1 MSGQSTS
8 IRKPNSKE
16 PSKVFE
22 FDYSYW
28 SHTDKSDPLYADQKQ
43 VYNDIGNDALNHA
56 LEGYNVCIFAY
67 GQTGSG
73 KSYTMMGKPGVEGQ
87 EGIIPQLCRDLFKK
101 LNRTT
106 SGQIIQHMVE
116 VSYMEIYCER
126 VRDLL
131 DPKSKGNLRVREHP
145 ILGPYVEDLSKCAV
159 ISFDEINEL
168 IDVGNKAR
176 TVAATNMNETS
187 SRSHAVF
194 TIIVTQKIEDLSY
207 GTTSEK
213 VSKISLVDLAGSERS
228 DATGATDIRLKEGAN
243 INKSLTTL
251 GKVIAGLADMS
262 SKRRKKIDFIP
273 YRDSVLTWL
282 LKENLGGNS
291 HTTMIAALSPADV
304 NFDETLSTLRYADR
318 AKSIVCKAI
327 INEDPTAVLIREL
340 KAEVARLKQ
349 ILKMEDQMKTCK
361 ILFDVIK
368 TITIGTSPITN
379 QHSTE
384 TFIYEDET
392 TLEALKA
399 SEKLIAELN
408 ETMEMKLRK
417 AEKLREQRCG
427 NSHTTMI
434 AALSPA
440 DVNFDE
446 TLSTLRYADRAKSI
460 VCKAII
466 NEDPTAVLIRELKA
480 EVARLKQILKME
492 DQMKT
497 SITIGTS
504 PITNQHSTE
513 TFIYEDETTL
523 EALKASEKLIAEL
536 NETMEM
542 KLRKAEKLREQRENE
557 LMEMGIAIH
566 DGGVRG
572 VFSPKNTPHLVN
584 LNEDPA
590 MSECLIYYLKEGK
603 TIVGRLESES
613 RVDIGLSG
621 PFIHNEHCIFYTE
634 GSMVEFEQ
642 LNEAECYVNGS
653 LVTKRIQLHTGARVI
668 LGKSHVFRFNHP
680 LQSREK
686 KNLPVDMSASVTEPI
701 DWNYAISELLEKQG
715 VDLRKEVEN
724 RLIQLEEQ
732 YRREKEQSD
741 RLFAEQ
747 RKEYEGRIQSLQEQ
761 VERHSMLESTIQG
774 EIVGETE
781 HNENIYDCKWGDRE
795 YELARWV
802 FNKWTNHQFTSLRD
816 QLWENA
822 VYLKEANALSVELNK
837 KVQFQF
843 VLLTATPYTPIP
855 NELNP
860 LDKSNYDSCENQCSE
875 CSSIQSLP
883 EVENE
888 INQLSNSYWYSLERI
903 YKNKLKNPTILVIE
917 IRDLLSNAIQY
928 WSLNTFQRRL
938 QAMHDYYEA
947 ETAFSP
953 TLKST
958 EYNTLNEKLYH
969 SNDNEMPFND
979 IKKDPFR
986 NEFPW
991 YHKIGRGLLYLKN
1004 LYYGIPMTSRVTLLN
1019 EHSSITGILTI
1030 EVQPILNLNRSEN
1043 KMTNDQSNCQSEVNV
1058 KTNECDELEIRSSLS
1073 PETSFKTN
1081 TYDINGKLVSKSKDN
1096 CLFDQKEGLNKQFSD
1111 YDKENELRCRRRC
1124 QFSHESTLTDHQK
1137 SSEEWI
1143 MDSLQFSENDLPNFL
1158 KLGEV
1163 FKFRINILNA
1173 KKFNSSFTDIFCQ
1186 YRFQH
1191 QHNEVFSTD
1200 TVQYNMEIDGVNIM
1214 QSQNVTFKVI
1224 NTVGFLDYIL
1234 NYPLE
1239 FDVYGHFVEKTSED
1253 PQIPSTQNVLN
1264 SEIVQ
1269 RYDILV
1275 WFEILELNRNGEYAP
1290 VPVDR
1295 LDETPCQGVFLIH
1308 QGIQRRLAITLV
1320 HEFLD
1325 PIKSDRIDNQL
1336 NCSHTCLFQG
1346 IHEVVVGRVRE
1357 NPEWLDSDE
1366 HTHILSLSL
1375 LPAQQI
1381 HETSSDRIS
1390 FRFEAAWDSSLHASN
1405 LLNHVTPY
1413 GQRVYMTVSSYLKV
1427 DGCRRPVCMTKDIA
1441 MIVLPRESKFM
1452 TASPRLIPNPT
1463 RAILRSLWSI
1473 WSAFSKSL
1481 EANHVTSVYDLQLG
1495 HTASKNQN
1503 IYNKS
1508 VMDTSLTYVRGE
1520 ENIKGWRPRGDSLII
1535 EHQWELERF
1544 HRISLVEKT
1553 RHLLKLREILGTK
1566 QKLISNCYNRSDTI
1580 KAKVPDSLNCLEK
1593 SSLSPTNKSSSP
1605 KRPTSLDLTN
1615 KRENN
1620 TNNKDLKSTSNT
1632 EEIIKQ
1638 TKQPYLIDSITSN
1651 ISTMSIS
1658 KSDSDFHSDDN
1669 KINTQIDMISSAY
1682 SDQAAEINYR
1692 SFSSGIPR
1700 SATTDSI
1707 QNILTGESYF
1717 SSSYLVGECDE
1728 VRVSPVISRKGYLL
1742 VLEERTAGWL
1752 RRWAVVRRP
1761 FLYLYNHERDFIER
1775 GLINLTTS
1783 QIEYD
1788 MNMAYITKDDLLDD
1802 AKTNSV
1808 HLISKNESIMSPT
1821 SLFPSKVN
1829 MFTLITNTRT
1839 LLIQTITE
1847 DGSDIHDWLYAL
1859 NPLKA
1864 GEIRYE

>member
-1 MSGQSTS
+1 MSSVKVAVRVRPFNRREILMKSECIISMSGQSTS

-28 SHTDKSDPLYADQKQ
+28 SHTDKTDPFYADQKQ
-43 VYNDIGNDALNHA
+43 VYNDIGINALDHA
-56 LEGYNVCIFAY
+56 LEGYNVCILAY

-87 EGIIPQLCRDLFKK
+87 EGIIPQLCRDLFNR
-101 LNRTT
+101 LNRTVP
-106 SGQIIQHMVE
+106 GQIVQHMVE
-116 VSYMEIYCER
+116 VSYIEIYCER

-194 TIIVTQKIEDLSY
+194 TIVVTQKIEDLSY

-262 SKRRKKIDFIP
+262 SKRKKKSDFIP

-291 HTTMIAALSPADV
+291 RTTMIAALSPADV
-304 NFDETLSTLRYADR
+304 NFDESLSTLRYADR

-349 ILKMEDQMKTCK
+349 ILKLEDQMTKS
-361 ILFDVIK
+361 
-368 TITIGTSPITN
+368 ITVGTSPITN

-384 TFIYEDET
+384 SFIYEEET
-392 TLEALKA
+392 TLEALRA
-399 SEKLIAELN
+399 SEKLMAELN
-408 ETMEMKLRK
+408 ETMEMKLKK
-417 AEKLREQRCG
+417 AER
-427 NSHTTMI
+427 
-434 AALSPA
+434 
-440 DVNFDE
+440 
-446 TLSTLRYADRAKSI
+446 
-460 VCKAII
+460 
-466 NEDPTAVLIRELKA
+466 
-480 EVARLKQILKME
+480 
-492 DQMKT
+492 
-497 SITIGTS
+497 
-504 PITNQHSTE
+504 
-513 TFIYEDETTL
+513 
-523 EALKASEKLIAEL
+523 
-536 NETMEM
+536 
-542 KLRKAEKLREQRENE
+542 LREQRENE
-557 LMEMGIAIH
+557 LMEMGIAIR

-603 TIVGRLESES
+603 TVVGLLESELG
-613 RVDIGLSG
+613 VDIGLSG
-621 PFIHNEHCIFYTE
+621 PLIRNEHCTFYTE
-634 GSMVEFEQ
+634 GYIVEFEPFT
-642 LNEAECYVNGS
+642 EAECYVNGA
-653 LVTKRIQLHTGARVI
+653 LITKRIQLQTGARII

-680 LQSREK
+680 LHSREK
-686 KNLPVDMSASVTEPI
+686 KHGLVDMSASVTEPI

-732 YRREKEQSD
+732 YRLEKEQSD

-761 VERHSMLESTIQG
+761 VERQSLLGSTTQEDI
-774 EIVGETE
+774 ITETE
-781 HNENIYDCKWGDRE
+781 RNETKYECTWGDRE
-795 YELARWV
+795 YELARWA
-802 FNKWTNHQFTSLRD
+802 FNKWIKHQFTSLRD

-837 KVQFQF
+837 KIQFQF
-843 VLLTATPYTPIP
+843 VLLTPTPYTSIP
-855 NELNP
+855 NELNSMN
-860 LDKSNYDSCENQCSE
+860 KSNCESCESQCSE
-875 CSSIQSLP
+875 CSSFQSLP
-883 EVENE
+883 EVDNE
-888 INQLSNSYWYSLERI
+888 VNQVTNSYWFQLDRKYINKS
-903 YKNKLKNPTILVIE
+903 KNQTILVIE
-917 IRDLLSNAIQY
+917 IRDLLNDAIQY
-928 WSLNTFQRRL
+928 WSLKTFLHRL
-938 QAMHDYYEA
+938 QLMRDYYEV

-953 TLKST
+953 TLKSA
-958 EYNTLNEKLYH
+958 ECNILAEKQND
-969 SNDNEMPFND
+969 SNDYEISVQE

-991 YHKIGRGLLYLKN
+991 YHKIGRGLLYLSN
-1004 LYYGIPMTSRVTLLN
+1004 LYYGVPMTSQITLLD
-1019 EHSSITGILTI
+1019 EHSLITGILTI
-1030 EVQPILNLNRSEN
+1030 EVQPILNANGCEN
-1043 KMTNDQSNCQSEVNV
+1043 ELMSDHTTCQYEDN
-1058 KTNECDELEIRSSLS
+1058 KKIEKNDELEIVFDNLQYIKWRFPSLTENTLKLDDYNINENDTDQAKDKHYLEDFTATINLPNQNECSDKSISNLDEMKSSVCQS
-1073 PETSFKTN
+1073 RN
-1081 TYDINGKLVSKSKDN
+1081 
-1096 CLFDQKEGLNKQFSD
+1096 QF
-1111 YDKENELRCRRRC
+1111 L
-1124 QFSHESTLTDHQK
+1124 HESTLTEHRK
-1137 SSEEWI
+1137 SSEEC
-1143 MDSLQFSENDLPNFL
+1143 LKKLLHFTTNDLPSFL
-1158 KLGEV
+1158 KLGKI
-1163 FKFRINILNA
+1163 FTFRINILNA
-1173 KKFNSSFTDIFCQ
+1173 KRLNSSFTDIFCQ

-1191 QHNEVFSTD
+1191 QYNEVFSTEAVHYELD
-1200 TVQYNMEIDGVNIM
+1200 VDGVQIL
-1214 QSQNVTFKVI
+1214 QSQKFKVM
-1224 NTVGFLDYIL
+1224 NTVAFLDYIL

-1239 FDVYGHFVEKTSED
+1239 FDVFGHYVEKPSED
-1253 PQIPSTQNVLN
+1253 TTSSNTQNTLKCYRHCVPPTLPSSTPVPPLRLCN
-1264 SEIVQ
+1264 SEMTKSSEIVQ

-1275 WFEILELNRNGEYAP
+1275 WFEILELNRNGDYTP
-1290 VPVDR
+1290 VPVDH
-1295 LDETPCQGVFLIH
+1295 LDETSCQGIFLIH

-1320 HEFLD
+1320 HEVHN
-1325 PIKSDRIDNQL
+1325 PIKSDRIDTQL
-1336 NCSHTCLFQG
+1336 NYSPICLFQG
-1346 IHEVVVGRVRE
+1346 VYEVVVGRVRE

-1381 HETSSDRIS
+1381 HETSSDRIT

-1405 LLNHVTPY
+1405 LLNLVTPNN
-1413 GQRVYMTVSSYLKV
+1413 QRVYMTVSSYLKV

-1441 MIVLPRESKFM
+1441 MIVLPRESKLM
-1452 TASPRLIPNPT
+1452 APSPRLTPNPT

-1473 WSAFSKSL
+1473 LNTFSRSM

-1495 HTASKNQN
+1495 HSSPKSQH

-1508 VMDTSLTYVRGE
+1508 MMDTSLTYVRGE

-1544 HRISLVEKT
+1544 HRISMVEKT
-1553 RHLLKLREILGTK
+1553 RQLLKLREILGNTK
-1566 QKLISNCYNRSDTI
+1566 KFFTNRYHRSDTI
-1580 KAKVPDSLNCLEK
+1580 KAKTQNSVESSKSSEQ
-1593 SSLSPTNKSSSP
+1593 SSLSHNDETFSSTRS
-1605 KRPTSLDLTN
+1605 TSLNITN
-1615 KRENN
+1615 ENGITSTPEQN
-1620 TNNKDLKSTSNT
+1620 SIKQNENCSTNNQVEMSKNHLLIKKCLTSLT
-1632 EEIIKQ
+1632 TYMPVSKCLIRHFGI
-1638 TKQPYLIDSITSN
+1638 TTRQPYLVDSVISNTS
-1651 ISTMSIS
+1651 ISSVS
-1658 KSDSDFHSDDN
+1658 KSDSDFHSDDV
-1669 KINTQIDMISSAY
+1669 KIHPQTDMTTSVY
-1682 SDQAAEINYR
+1682 SDQVAEMNFR

-1700 SATTDSI
+1700 SLTSDSI
-1707 QNILTGESYF
+1707 QNMLSGESYF
-1717 SSSYLVGECDE
+1717 PSNYFIGECDE

-1742 VLEERTAGWL
+1742 ILEERTAGWL

-1788 MNMAYITKDDLLDD
+1788 MNMAYTTEDDLLDD
-1802 AKTNSV
+1802 FKTNSI
-1808 HLISKNESIMSPT
+1808 HLNSKYESIMSPT
-1821 SLFPSKVN
+1821 SLFPCKLN
-1829 MFTLITNTRT
+1829 MFTLITDTRT
-1839 LLIQTITE
+1839 LLIQTVTE

-1864 GEIRYE
+1864 GEIRSRLGRKRRTKKFDNTEYSIK

>member
-1 MSGQSTS
+1 MSSVKVAVRVRPFNRREILMNSECVISMSGQSTS

-194 TIIVTQKIEDLSY
+194 TIVVTQKIEDLSY

-262 SKRRKKIDFIP
+262 SKRRKKTDFIP

-282 LKENLGGNS
+282 LKENLG
-291 HTTMIAALSPADV
+291 
-304 NFDETLSTLRYADR
+304 
-318 AKSIVCKAI
+318 
-327 INEDPTAVLIREL
+327 
-340 KAEVARLKQ
+340 
-349 ILKMEDQMKTCK
+349 
-361 ILFDVIK
+361 
-368 TITIGTSPITN
+368 
-379 QHSTE
+379 
-384 TFIYEDET
+384 
-392 TLEALKA
+392 
-399 SEKLIAELN
+399 
-408 ETMEMKLRK
+408 
-417 AEKLREQRCG
+417 G

-621 PFIHNEHCIFYTE
+621 PLIHNEHCIFYTE

-761 VERHSMLESTIQG
+761 VERHSMLESTIQE

-903 YKNKLKNPTILVIE
+903 YKNKLKNPSILVIE

-958 EYNTLNEKLYH
+958 EYNTLNERLYN

-1004 LYYGIPMTSRVTLLN
+1004 LYYGIPMISQVTLLN
-1019 EHSSITGILTI
+1019 EHSTITGILTI

-1043 KMTNDQSNCQSEVNV
+1043 KMTNDQANCQSEVNV
-1058 KTNECDELEIRSSLS
+1058 KTNECDELEIVFDNLQYIKWRSSLS

-1081 TYDINGKLVSKSKDN
+1081 NYDINGKLVSKSKDS

-1137 SSEEWI
+1137 SNEEWI

-1214 QSQNVTFKVI
+1214 QSQNFKVI

-1253 PQIPSTQNVLN
+1253 PQIPSTQNVLKCYRHCVPPTLPSSAPVPPLRLSN
-1264 SEIVQ
+1264 SETFKSSEIVQ

-1336 NCSHTCLFQG
+1336 NCSQTCLFQG

-1452 TASPRLIPNPT
+1452 TPSPRLIPNPT

-1566 QKLISNCYNRSDTI
+1566 QKIISNCYNRSDTI

-1593 SSLSPTNKSSSP
+1593 SSLSPTNKSPSP

-1638 TKQPYLIDSITSN
+1638 VNENNLSSHQTEMSKNHLLITKCLTALTNYMPISKCLIRHFGVTTKQPYLIDSITSN

-1669 KINTQIDMISSAY
+1669 KINTQMDMISSAY

-1864 GEIRYE
+1864 GEIRSRLGRKRRTRKLDKLEHYSK

>member
-1 MSGQSTS
+1 MSSVKVAVRVRPFNRREVLMNSECVISMSGQSTS

-87 EGIIPQLCRDLFKK
+87 EGIIPQLCRDLFKR

-194 TIIVTQKIEDLSY
+194 TIVVTQKIEDLSY
-207 GTTSEK
+207 GTISEK

-262 SKRRKKIDFIP
+262 SKRRKKNDFIP

-318 AKSIVCKAI
+318 AKSIVCKAV

-349 ILKMEDQMKTCK
+349 ILRMEDQMKTS
-361 ILFDVIK
+361 
-368 TITIGTSPITN
+368 ITIGTSPISN

-392 TLEALKA
+392 TLEALKT

-408 ETMEMKLRK
+408 ETME
-417 AEKLREQRCG
+417 
-427 NSHTTMI
+427 T
-434 AALSPA
+434 
-440 DVNFDE
+440 
-446 TLSTLRYADRAKSI
+446 
-460 VCKAII
+460 
-466 NEDPTAVLIRELKA
+466 
-480 EVARLKQILKME
+480 
-492 DQMKT
+492 
-497 SITIGTS
+497 
-504 PITNQHSTE
+504 
-513 TFIYEDETTL
+513 
-523 EALKASEKLIAEL
+523 
-536 NETMEM
+536 

-613 RVDIGLSG
+613 GVDIGLSG
-621 PFIHNEHCIFYTE
+621 PLIHNEHCIFYTE

-642 LNEAECYVNGS
+642 LDNAECYVNGS

-686 KNLPVDMSASVTEPI
+686 KNLPADMSASVTEPI

-761 VERHSMLESTIQG
+761 VERHSMLESMIQE
-774 EIVGETE
+774 EIVSGAEHSET
-781 HNENIYDCKWGDRE
+781 IYKCKWGDRE

-802 FNKWTNHQFTSLRD
+802 FNKWINHQFTSLRD

-843 VLLTATPYTPIP
+843 VLLTSTPYTSIP

-860 LDKSNYDSCENQCSE
+860 LDKLNYDSCENQCSE
-875 CSSIQSLP
+875 CSSSIQSLP
-883 EVENE
+883 EIENE
-888 INQLSNSYWYSLERI
+888 INHLSNSYWYSLEKF
-903 YKNKLKNPTILVIE
+903 YQNKSKNSTILVIE
-917 IRDLLSNAIQY
+917 IRDLLSDSIQY

-938 QAMHDYYEA
+938 QAMHDYYEM

-958 EYNTLNEKLYH
+958 EYNTLNEKPYN

-1004 LYYGIPMTSRVTLLN
+1004 LYYGVPMTSQVTLLN
-1019 EHSSITGILTI
+1019 EHSSITGILNI
-1030 EVQPILNLNRSEN
+1030 EVQPILNLNRYEN
-1043 KMTNDQSNCQSEVNV
+1043 KTTNDQTICQSEVNIN
-1058 KTNECDELEIRSSLS
+1058 TNGYDELEIVFDTSQYIKWRSSMS
-1073 PETSFKTN
+1073 TTNSFRTN
-1081 TYDINGKLVSKSKDN
+1081 NYDINGKNIGKPKEN
-1096 CLFDQKEGLNKQFSD
+1096 CLSFQEESLNKQFSD
-1111 YDKENELRCRRRC
+1111 YDKENELNCRRHC
-1124 QFSHESTLTDHQK
+1124 QFSHELTLTDRRK
-1137 SSEEWI
+1137 SSEEWL
-1143 MDSLQFSENDLPNFL
+1143 MNSLQLSENDLPSFL
-1158 KLGEV
+1158 KLGEI

-1173 KKFNSSFTDIFCQ
+1173 KKFNSSFTDVFCQ

-1200 TVQYNMEIDGVNIM
+1200 TVPYNNEIDGVNIM
-1214 QSQNVTFKVI
+1214 QSQNFKVI

-1239 FDVYGHFVEKTSED
+1239 FDVYGHFVEKTPED
-1253 PQIPSTQNVLN
+1253 LQIASTQNVLKCYRHCVPPTLPSSAPVPPLRLSN
-1264 SEIVQ
+1264 SETFKSSEIVQ

-1320 HEFLD
+1320 HECLD
-1325 PIKSDRIDNQL
+1325 SIKSDRIDNHL
-1336 NCSHTCLFQG
+1336 ICSQTCLFQG

-1381 HETSSDRIS
+1381 HEASSDRIS
-1390 FRFEAAWDSSLHASN
+1390 FRFEAAWDSSLHASK
-1405 LLNHVTPY
+1405 LLNNVTSN
-1413 GQRVYMTVSSYLKV
+1413 GQRVYMTMSSYLKV
-1427 DGCRRPVCMTKDIA
+1427 DGCRQPVCMTKDIA

-1452 TASPRLIPNPT
+1452 APSPLLTPNPT

-1481 EANHVTSVYDLQLG
+1481 ETNHVTSVYDLQLG
-1495 HTASKNQN
+1495 HTSSKNQN
-1503 IYNKS
+1503 MNNKS
-1508 VMDTSLTYVRGE
+1508 IMDTSLTYVRGE

-1553 RHLLKLREILGTK
+1553 RQWLKLSEILGTT
-1566 QKLISNCYNRSDTI
+1566 QKIITNCYNRSDTI
-1580 KAKVPDSLNCLEK
+1580 KAKVSDSLNSLENC
-1593 SSLSPTNKSSSP
+1593 SPSPNNKSPSP
-1605 KRPTSLDLTN
+1605 KRPTSLGLTD
-1615 KRENN
+1615 KRESN
-1620 TNNKDLKSTSNT
+1620 TNNKSLKSTSNI
-1632 EEIIKQ
+1632 EQNIKQ
-1638 TKQPYLIDSITSN
+1638 VNEINSTTNETEASRNHLLITKCLTALTNYLPINKCLIRHFGVTTKQPYLIDSITNN
-1651 ISTMSIS
+1651 ISPLSIS
-1658 KSDSDFHSDDN
+1658 KTDSDFHSDDV
-1669 KINTQIDMISSAY
+1669 KMNTQMDMIGSVY
-1682 SDQAAEINYR
+1682 SDQPAEMNYR

-1707 QNILTGESYF
+1707 QNILNGESYF

-1788 MNMAYITKDDLLDD
+1788 MNMAYHTKDDLLDD
-1802 AKTNSV
+1802 TKINSV
-1808 HLISKNESIMSPT
+1808 HLISDNQSIMSPT

-1864 GEIRYE
+1864 GEIRSRLGRKRRIRKSDKVGALQ

>member
-1 MSGQSTS
+1 MSSVKVAVRVRPFNRREVLMNSECVISMSGQSTS

-87 EGIIPQLCRDLFKK
+87 EGIIPQLCRDLFKR

-194 TIIVTQKIEDLSY
+194 TIVVTQKIEDLSY
-207 GTTSEK
+207 GTISEK

-251 GKVIAGLADMS
+251 GKVIAGLADMLFFYQITYC
-262 SKRRKKIDFIP
+262 RGIFLEKKNKFAK
-273 YRDSVLTWL
+273 YL
-282 LKENLGGNS
+282 LKSVISGNS

-318 AKSIVCKAI
+318 AKSIVCKAV

-349 ILKMEDQMKTCK
+349 ILRMEDQMKTS
-361 ILFDVIK
+361 
-368 TITIGTSPITN
+368 ITIGTSPISN

-392 TLEALKA
+392 TLEALKT

-408 ETMEMKLRK
+408 ETME
-417 AEKLREQRCG
+417 
-427 NSHTTMI
+427 T
-434 AALSPA
+434 
-440 DVNFDE
+440 
-446 TLSTLRYADRAKSI
+446 
-460 VCKAII
+460 
-466 NEDPTAVLIRELKA
+466 
-480 EVARLKQILKME
+480 
-492 DQMKT
+492 
-497 SITIGTS
+497 
-504 PITNQHSTE
+504 
-513 TFIYEDETTL
+513 
-523 EALKASEKLIAEL
+523 
-536 NETMEM
+536 

-613 RVDIGLSG
+613 GVDIGLSG
-621 PFIHNEHCIFYTE
+621 PLIHNEHCIFYTE

-642 LNEAECYVNGS
+642 LDNAECYVNGS

-686 KNLPVDMSASVTEPI
+686 KNLPADMSASVTEPI

-761 VERHSMLESTIQG
+761 VERHSTLESMIQE
-774 EIVGETE
+774 EIVSGAEHSET
-781 HNENIYDCKWGDRE
+781 IYECKWGDRE

-802 FNKWTNHQFTSLRD
+802 FNKWINHQFTSLRD

-843 VLLTATPYTPIP
+843 VLLTSTPYTSIP

-860 LDKSNYDSCENQCSE
+860 LDKFNYDSCENQCSE
-875 CSSIQSLP
+875 CSSSIQSLP
-883 EVENE
+883 EIENE
-888 INQLSNSYWYSLERI
+888 INHLSNSYWYSLEKF
-903 YKNKLKNPTILVIE
+903 YQNKSKNSTILVIE
-917 IRDLLSNAIQY
+917 IRDLLSDSIQY

-938 QAMHDYYEA
+938 QAMHDYYEM

-953 TLKST
+953 TLKSI
-958 EYNTLNEKLYH
+958 EYNTLNEKPYN

-991 YHKIGRGLLYLKN
+991 YHKIGRGLLL
-1004 LYYGIPMTSRVTLLN
+1004 LASGTLISSDQPVTLLN
-1019 EHSSITGILTI
+1019 EHSSITGILNI
-1030 EVQPILNLNRSEN
+1030 EVQPILNLNRYEN
-1043 KMTNDQSNCQSEVNV
+1043 KTTNDQ
-1058 KTNECDELEIRSSLS
+1058 TIWDRRIRS
-1073 PETSFKTN
+1073 
-1081 TYDINGKLVSKSKDN
+1081 DN
-1096 CLFDQKEGLNKQFSD
+1096 QFNVCDLNKSFVRQSSD
-1111 YDKENELRCRRRC
+1111 VMLPVSTGMKNNCVPPFTENDVRKCL
-1124 QFSHESTLTDHQK
+1124 QSLN
-1137 SSEEWI
+1137 SSQCLGP
-1143 MDSLQFSENDLPNFL
+1143 DENDLPSFL
-1158 KLGEV
+1158 KLGEI

-1173 KKFNSSFTDIFCQ
+1173 KKFNSSFTDVFCQ

-1200 TVQYNMEIDGVNIM
+1200 TVPYNNEIDGVNIM
-1214 QSQNVTFKVI
+1214 QSQNVIVI

-1239 FDVYGHFVEKTSED
+1239 FDVYGHFVEKTPED
-1253 PQIPSTQNVLN
+1253 LQIASTQNVLKCYRHCVPPTLPSSAPVPPLRLSN
-1264 SEIVQ
+1264 SETFKSSEIVQ

-1320 HEFLD
+1320 HECLD
-1325 PIKSDRIDNQL
+1325 SIKSDRIDNHL
-1336 NCSHTCLFQG
+1336 ICSQTCLFQG

-1381 HETSSDRIS
+1381 HEASSDRIS
-1390 FRFEAAWDSSLHASN
+1390 FRFEAAWDSSLHASK
-1405 LLNHVTPY
+1405 LLNNVTSN
-1413 GQRVYMTVSSYLKV
+1413 GQRVYMTMSSYLKV
-1427 DGCRRPVCMTKDIA
+1427 DGCRQPVCMTKDIA

-1452 TASPRLIPNPT
+1452 AP
-1463 RAILRSLWSI
+1463 RSLWSI

-1481 EANHVTSVYDLQLG
+1481 ETNHVTSVYDLQLG
-1495 HTASKNQN
+1495 HTSSKNQN
-1503 IYNKS
+1503 MNNKS
-1508 VMDTSLTYVRGE
+1508 IMDTSLTYVRGE

-1553 RHLLKLREILGTK
+1553 RQWLKLSEILGTT
-1566 QKLISNCYNRSDTI
+1566 QKIITNCYNRSDTI
-1580 KAKVPDSLNCLEK
+1580 KAKVSDSLNSLENC
-1593 SSLSPTNKSSSP
+1593 SPSPNNKSPSP
-1605 KRPTSLDLTN
+1605 KRPTSLGLTD
-1615 KRENN
+1615 KRESN
-1620 TNNKDLKSTSNT
+1620 TNNKSLKSTSNI
-1632 EEIIKQ
+1632 EQNIKQ
-1638 TKQPYLIDSITSN
+1638 VN
-1651 ISTMSIS
+1651 
-1658 KSDSDFHSDDN
+1658 
-1669 KINTQIDMISSAY
+1669 
-1682 SDQAAEINYR
+1682 EINSTTNETEASRNHLLITKCLTALTNYLPINKCLIR
-1692 SFSSGIPR
+1692 HFGVTLNYGGQFLYSSGIPR

-1707 QNILTGESYF
+1707 QNILNGESYF

-1788 MNMAYITKDDLLDD
+1788 MNMAYHTKDDLLDD
-1802 AKTNSV
+1802 TKINSV
-1808 HLISKNESIMSPT
+1808 HLISDNQSIMSPT

-1864 GEIRYE
+1864 GEIR

>member
-1 MSGQSTS
+1 MSSVKVAVRVRPFNRREILMNSECVISMSGQSTS

-194 TIIVTQKIEDLSY
+194 TIVVTQKIEDLSY

-251 GKVIAGLADMS
+251 GKVIAGLADMVSFLDCIPSLYCSDFLYCLS
-262 SKRRKKIDFIP
+262 SKRRKKADFIP

-282 LKENLGGNS
+282 LKENL
-291 HTTMIAALSPADV
+291 
-304 NFDETLSTLRYADR
+304 
-318 AKSIVCKAI
+318 
-327 INEDPTAVLIREL
+327 
-340 KAEVARLKQ
+340 
-349 ILKMEDQMKTCK
+349 
-361 ILFDVIK
+361 
-368 TITIGTSPITN
+368 
-379 QHSTE
+379 
-384 TFIYEDET
+384 
-392 TLEALKA
+392 
-399 SEKLIAELN
+399 
-408 ETMEMKLRK
+408 
-417 AEKLREQRCG
+417 
-427 NSHTTMI
+427 
-434 AALSPA
+434 ALSPA

-603 TIVGRLESES
+603 TVVGRLESES

-621 PFIHNEHCIFYTE
+621 PLIHNEHCIFYTE

-680 LQSREK
+680 LQT
-686 KNLPVDMSASVTEPI
+686 SVTEPI

-761 VERHSMLESTIQG
+761 VERHSMLESTIQE

-802 FNKWTNHQFTSLRD
+802 FNKWTKHQFTSLRVVNRNPWTRVLGTRQQGVPVVLRELVLPDGFDSVSPSFIVRDVTTGFPVDYLQPLSKEND

-888 INQLSNSYWYSLERI
+888 IDQLSNSYWYSLERI

-953 TLKST
+953 TLKTT
-958 EYNTLNEKLYH
+958 EYNTLNEKLYN

-1004 LYYGIPMTSRVTLLN
+1004 LYYGIPMTSQVTLLN

-1043 KMTNDQSNCQSEVNV
+1043 KMTNDQANSQSEVN
-1058 KTNECDELEIRSSLS
+1058 RSSLS
-1073 PETSFKTN
+1073 PEKSFKTN
-1081 TYDINGKLVSKSKDN
+1081 NYDINGKLVGISKDN
-1096 CLFDQKEGLNKQFSD
+1096 YLFDQKESLNKQFSD

-1158 KLGEV
+1158 KLGEI

-1214 QSQNVTFKVI
+1214 QLQNVTVKYS
-1224 NTVGFLDYIL
+1224 FLQQNNLYIKL
-1234 NYPLE
+1234 
-1239 FDVYGHFVEKTSED
+1239 TS
-1253 PQIPSTQNVLN
+1253 
-1264 SEIVQ
+1264 
-1269 RYDILV
+1269 
-1275 WFEILELNRNGEYAP
+1275 
-1290 VPVDR
+1290 
-1295 LDETPCQGVFLIH
+1295 
-1308 QGIQRRLAITLV
+1308 
-1320 HEFLD
+1320 
-1325 PIKSDRIDNQL
+1325 
-1336 NCSHTCLFQG
+1336 
-1346 IHEVVVGRVRE
+1346 
-1357 NPEWLDSDE
+1357 
-1366 HTHILSLSL
+1366 
-1375 LPAQQI
+1375 
-1381 HETSSDRIS
+1381 
-1390 FRFEAAWDSSLHASN
+1390 
-1405 LLNHVTPY
+1405 
-1413 GQRVYMTVSSYLKV
+1413 
-1427 DGCRRPVCMTKDIA
+1427 
-1441 MIVLPRESKFM
+1441 
-1452 TASPRLIPNPT
+1452 
-1463 RAILRSLWSI
+1463 
-1473 WSAFSKSL
+1473 
-1481 EANHVTSVYDLQLG
+1481 
-1495 HTASKNQN
+1495 
-1503 IYNKS
+1503 
-1508 VMDTSLTYVRGE
+1508 
-1520 ENIKGWRPRGDSLII
+1520 
-1535 EHQWELERF
+1535 
-1544 HRISLVEKT
+1544 
-1553 RHLLKLREILGTK
+1553 
-1566 QKLISNCYNRSDTI
+1566 
-1580 KAKVPDSLNCLEK
+1580 
-1593 SSLSPTNKSSSP
+1593 
-1605 KRPTSLDLTN
+1605 
-1615 KRENN
+1615 
-1620 TNNKDLKSTSNT
+1620 
-1632 EEIIKQ
+1632 
-1638 TKQPYLIDSITSN
+1638 
-1651 ISTMSIS
+1651 
-1658 KSDSDFHSDDN
+1658 
-1669 KINTQIDMISSAY
+1669 
-1682 SDQAAEINYR
+1682 
-1692 SFSSGIPR
+1692 
-1700 SATTDSI
+1700 
-1707 QNILTGESYF
+1707 
-1717 SSSYLVGECDE
+1717 
-1728 VRVSPVISRKGYLL
+1728 
-1742 VLEERTAGWL
+1742 
-1752 RRWAVVRRP
+1752 
-1761 FLYLYNHERDFIER
+1761 
-1775 GLINLTTS
+1775 
-1783 QIEYD
+1783 
-1788 MNMAYITKDDLLDD
+1788 
-1802 AKTNSV
+1802 
-1808 HLISKNESIMSPT
+1808 
-1821 SLFPSKVN
+1821 
-1829 MFTLITNTRT
+1829 
-1839 LLIQTITE
+1839 
-1847 DGSDIHDWLYAL
+1847 
-1859 NPLKA
+1859 
-1864 GEIRYE
+1864 

>member
-1 MSGQSTS
+1 MSSVKVAVRVRPFNRREILMNSECVISMSGQSTS
-8 IRKPNSKE
+8 IKKPNSKE

-43 VYNDIGNDALNHA
+43 VYNDIGSDALNHA

-87 EGIIPQLCRDLFKK
+87 EGIIPQLCRDLFKR
-101 LNRTT
+101 LNKTT
-106 SGQIIQHMVE
+106 SGQIVQHMVE
-116 VSYMEIYCER
+116 VSYIEIYCER

-131 DPKSKGNLRVREHP
+131 DPKNKGNLRVREHP

-194 TIIVTQKIEDLSY
+194 TIVVTQKTEDVSY
-207 GTTSEK
+207 GTVSEK

-262 SKRRKKIDFIP
+262 SKRRKKNDFIP

-291 HTTMIAALSPADV
+291 
-304 NFDETLSTLRYADR
+304 R
-318 AKSIVCKAI
+318 
-327 INEDPTAVLIREL
+327 
-340 KAEVARLKQ
+340 
-349 ILKMEDQMKTCK
+349 
-361 ILFDVIK
+361 
-368 TITIGTSPITN
+368 
-379 QHSTE
+379 
-384 TFIYEDET
+384 
-392 TLEALKA
+392 
-399 SEKLIAELN
+399 
-408 ETMEMKLRK
+408 
-417 AEKLREQRCG
+417 
-427 NSHTTMI
+427 TTMI

-504 PITNQHSTE
+504 PISNQNSTE
-513 TFIYEDETTL
+513 TFVYEEETTL

-536 NETMEM
+536 NETMET

-557 LMEMGIAIH
+557 LMEMGIAIR

-603 TIVGRLESES
+603 TVVGQLESES
-613 RVDIGLSG
+613 GVDIGLSG
-621 PFIHNEHCIFYTE
+621 PLIHNEHCIFYTE
-634 GSMVEFEQ
+634 GSMVEFEPVD
-642 LNEAECYVNGS
+642 EAECYVNGS
-653 LVTKRIQLHTGARVI
+653 LVTTRIQLQTGARVI

-686 KNLPVDMSASVTEPI
+686 KNASTDMSASVTEPI
-701 DWNYAISELLEKQG
+701 DWNYAISELLSKQG

-741 RLFAEQ
+741 KFFDEQ

-761 VERHSMLESTIQG
+761 VERHSMLGSMIQEDVVNES
-774 EIVGETE
+774 ESDETKHE
-781 HNENIYDCKWGDRE
+781 CKWGDRE
-795 YELARWV
+795 YELARWA
-802 FNKWTNHQFTSLRD
+802 FNKWINHQFTSLRC

-837 KVQFQF
+837 KIQFQF
-843 VLLTATPYTPIP
+843 VLLTTTPYTSIP

-860 LDKSNYDSCENQCSE
+860 MDKSNYDSCENQCSE
-875 CSSIQSLP
+875 CSSIQSIP

-888 INQLSNSYWYSLERI
+888 FDQFTNSYWNQLEKI
-903 YKNKLKNPTILVIE
+903 YKNRQKNSTILVIE
-917 IRDLLSNAIQY
+917 IRDLLNDLIQY
-928 WSLNTFQRRL
+928 CSLNTFQRRL
-938 QAMHDYYEA
+938 QAMRDYYEV

-953 TLKST
+953 TQKT
-958 EYNTLNEKLYH
+958 IEYN
-969 SNDNEMPFND
+969 SFND
-979 IKKDPFR
+979 KQQKPNDSEVPFSEIKKDPFR

-991 YHKIGRGLLYLKN
+991 YHRIGRGLLYLKN
-1004 LYYGIPMTSRVTLLN
+1004 LYYGIPMTSQVTLLN
-1019 EHSSITGILTI
+1019 EHSSVTGILNI
-1030 EVQPILNLNRSEN
+1030 EVKPIFDLNKCEN
-1043 KMTNDQSNCQSEVNV
+1043 KVTDDQSICQSD
-1058 KTNECDELEIRSSLS
+1058 TNTETNTSDELEIVFDNLQYIKWRSLMLPTNSL
-1073 PETSFKTN
+1073 KTDE
-1081 TYDINGKLVSKSKDN
+1081 YDTHENKVNKPKDN
-1096 CLFDQKEGLNKQFSD
+1096 NGIEDFQALQSVSNQKEGSD
-1111 YDKENELRCRRRC
+1111 EQINPHDNENGLKCRCRN
-1124 QFSHESTLTDHQK
+1124 QFSHESTLTDQHK
-1137 SSEEWI
+1137 STEEWL
-1143 MDSLQFSENDLPNFL
+1143 MEQSQLSENDLPLFL
-1158 KLGEV
+1158 KLGKV
-1163 FKFRINILNA
+1163 FKFCINILNA
-1173 KKFNSSFTDIFCQ
+1173 KKFNSSFTDIFIQ
-1186 YRFQH
+1186 YRFQP
-1191 QHNEVFSTD
+1191 QHNEIFSTD
-1200 TVQYNMEIDGVNIM
+1200 TVPYDSKMNGANIM
-1214 QSQNVTFKVI
+1214 QSQNFKVT
-1224 NTVGFLDYIL
+1224 NTIAFIDYLL
-1234 NYPLE
+1234 NYPVE
-1239 FDVYGHFVEKTSED
+1239 FDVYGHFVDKTTENNNTQVTDNQNILKCRRHCVPPTLPSSYPVPALRLSDSEA
-1253 PQIPSTQNVLN
+1253 VKN

-1295 LDETPCQGVFLIH
+1295 LDETPCQGIFLIH

-1325 PIKSDRIDNQL
+1325 PIKSDRIDNHL
-1336 NCSHTCLFQG
+1336 NCSQICLFQG
-1346 IHEVVVGRVRE
+1346 VHEVVVGRVRE

-1381 HETSSDRIS
+1381 HETNSDRIS
-1390 FRFEAAWDSSLHASN
+1390 FRFEAAWDSSLHASK
-1405 LLNHVTPY
+1405 LLNNVTPN

-1441 MIVLPRESKFM
+1441 MIVFPRESKFL
-1452 TASPRLIPNPT
+1452 APSPRLSPNPT

-1473 WSAFSKSL
+1473 WNAFSRSA
-1481 EANHVTSVYDLQLG
+1481 EANHVTAVYDLQLG
-1495 HTASKNQN
+1495 HTSSKSKN

-1508 VMDTSLTYVRGE
+1508 IMDTSLTYVRGE

-1544 HRISLVEKT
+1544 HRISMVEKT
-1553 RHLLKLREILGTK
+1553 RQMLKLRELLGNA
-1566 QKLISNCYNRSDTI
+1566 QKLISSRYCRSDTI
-1580 KAKVPDSLNCLEK
+1580 KAKVSDSSNSLRLSEK
-1593 SSLSPTNKSSSP
+1593 SSPPNNKNISPA
-1605 KRPTSLDLTN
+1605 RPTTLDLTN
-1615 KRENN
+1615 IKKNG
-1620 TNNKDLKSTSNT
+1620 TNNNDLRNVSTTEQNSKPTSENSLTSNDV
-1632 EEIIKQ
+1632 EMSKNQLLIKCLTALTNYMPISKYLSRHFGIT
-1638 TKQPYLIDSITSN
+1638 TKQPYLFESITSN
-1651 ISTMSIS
+1651 NSTSSVS
-1658 KSDSDFHSDDN
+1658 KSDSDFHSDDVR
-1669 KINTQIDMISSAY
+1669 INTRMDITNSVY
-1682 SDQAAEINYR
+1682 SDEAAEVNFR

-1700 SATTDSI
+1700 SVTTDSI
-1707 QNILTGESYF
+1707 QNILNGESYF
-1717 SSSYLVGECDE
+1717 SSNYLVGECDE
-1728 VRVSPVISRKGYLL
+1728 VRVSPVTSRKGYLL

-1788 MNMAYITKDDLLDD
+1788 MNMAYMTKDDLLDD
-1802 AKTNSV
+1802 TKTNSV
-1808 HLISKNESIMSPT
+1808 HFSSTNESVMSPT

-1829 MFTLITNTRT
+1829 MFTLITDTRT

-1864 GEIRYE
+1864 GEIRSRLGRKRRARNPIK